1 MAETFT
7 GVKLKGELGRFGKT
21 EICDVLGVYPMPD
34 EKVKITLHYKKLF
47 RNAGTSPSLYVFIS
61 SGIFLRAL
69 QWYLSP
75 HLSRNYASHNSLSL
89 YLLSLNRSDKNRIM
103 FFY

>member
-47 RNAGTSPSLYVFIS
+47 RNAGTSTSLYVFIS
-61 SGIFLRAL
+61 SGIFLAH
-69 QWYLSP
+69 SIFIF
-75 HLSRNYASHNSLSL
+75 HLTCQG
-89 YLLSLNRSDKNRIM
+89 IM
-103 FFY
+103 LAITDCHCTCFL